1 MKIFF
6 YKTLFASLIFVV
18 VYKITIGSLINEI
31 ENKFINYFSKENV
44 EFLKLKVKKEI
55 IDSLDK
61 ERIISQEDK
70 VLINKF
76 INKIKKDLN

>member
-6 YKTLFASLIFVV
+6 YKTLFASLVFVI

>member
-18 VYKITIGSLINEI
+18 VYKITFGSLINKI

>member
-18 VYKITIGSLINEI
+18 VYKITFGSLINEI

>member
-6 YKTLFASLIFVV
+6 YKTLFASLVFVI

-31 ENKFINYFSKENV
+31 ENKFINYFSKENL

>member
-18 VYKITIGSLINEI
+18 VYKITFGSLINEI

-55 IDSLDK
+55 IDSLDE

>member
-6 YKTLFASLIFVV
+6 YKTLFASLVFVI

-44 EFLKLKVKKEI
+44 EFLKLKVKKENI
-55 IDSLDK
+55 
-61 ERIISQEDK
+61 E
-70 VLINKF
+70 
-76 INKIKKDLN
+76 

>member
-18 VYKITIGSLINEI
+18 VYKITVGSLINEI

-55 IDSLDK
+55 IDSLNK

>member
-6 YKTLFASLIFVV
+6 YKTLFASLVFVV
-18 VYKITIGSLINEI
+18 VYKITVGSLINEI

-70 VLINKF
+70 ILINKF

>member
-18 VYKITIGSLINEI
+18 VYKITFGSLINEI

-61 ERIISQEDK
+61 DRIISQEDK

>member
-6 YKTLFASLIFVV
+6 YKTLFASLVFMV
-18 VYKITIGSLINEI
+18 VYKITVGSLINEI

>member
-76 INKIKKDLN
+76 ISKIKKDLN

>member
-18 VYKITIGSLINEI
+18 VYKITVGSLINEI

>member
-18 VYKITIGSLINEI
+18 VYKITFGSLINEI

-55 IDSLDK
+55 IDSLEK

>member
-1 MKIFF
+1 M
-6 YKTLFASLIFVV
+6 IFVV
-18 VYKITIGSLINEI
+18 VYKITFGSLINEI

>member
-6 YKTLFASLIFVV
+6 YKTLFASLMFVI

-44 EFLKLKVKKEI
+44 EFLKSKVKKEI

>member
-6 YKTLFASLIFVV
+6 YKTLFASLVFVV
-18 VYKITIGSLINEI
+18 VYKITVGSLINEI

-70 VLINKF
+70 IIINKF

>member
-6 YKTLFASLIFVV
+6 YKTLFASLMFVI

>member
-6 YKTLFASLIFVV
+6 YKTLFASLVFVV
-18 VYKITIGSLINEI
+18 VYKITVGSLINEI

-61 ERIISQEDK
+61 ERIISQENK
-70 VLINKF
+70 VLINKY

>member
-18 VYKITIGSLINEI
+18 VYKITFGSLINEI

-70 VLINKF
+70 ILINKF
-76 INKIKKDLN
+76 INKIKNDLN

>member
-6 YKTLFASLIFVV
+6 YKTLFASLVFVV
-18 VYKITIGSLINEI
+18 VYKITVGSLINEI

>member
-6 YKTLFASLIFVV
+6 YKTLFASLVFVI

-70 VLINKF
+70 ILINKF
-76 INKIKKDLN
+76 INKIKNDLN